1 MVKYLV
7 RRILQII
14 PVLIII
20 SLIVFLLVNVTGDPT
35 STMLPP
41 TASDEERDM
50 LREALGLNEP
60 LTTQYRIFIS
70 NALHGDFGT
79 SYRYRLPAAELAV
92 QRIPASV
99 QLAGVSLLFSIL
111 IAIPL
116 GILGAQFKNSPFDL
130 IISGIS
136 ALGRAMPGF
145 WVAIMLILLLAVR
158 HPVFPVSG
166 RGTIMNLV
174 LPAITLSFGTAS
186 TIIPLIRSSMLDIM
200 HQDYIRTA
208 HSKGLKERVVICKHA
223 FKNALVPVVT
233 IVALGQLL
241 VQSITNRDMC
251 VVQVC
256 IFFIALITLVAN
268 LIADIVYCLIDPR
281 IKY

>member
-1 MVKYLV
+1 MAKYLV

-20 SLIVFLLVNVTGDPT
+20 SMIVFLLVNVTGDPT

-41 TASDEERDM
+41 TASDEERDV

-60 LTTQYRIFIS
+60 LTTQYRIFITTPS
-70 NALHGDFGT
+70 TAT
-79 SYRYRLPAAELAV
+79 SVPPTVIGLPASELAI

-116 GILGAQFKNSPFDL
+116 GILSAQFRNSPFDL

-145 WVAIMLILLLAVR
+145 WGGHYADSAAGSAASDFPGFRPGHHHESDIAGTDAVLR
-158 HPVFPVSG
+158 NLSHHYPADSFQYAGHHASGLHPHRPQQG
-166 RGTIMNLV
+166 
-174 LPAITLSFGTAS
+174 PA
-186 TIIPLIRSSMLDIM
+186 
-200 HQDYIRTA
+200 
-208 HSKGLKERVVICKHA
+208 
-223 FKNALVPVVT
+223 
-233 IVALGQLL
+233 
-241 VQSITNRDMC
+241 
-251 VVQVC
+251 
-256 IFFIALITLVAN
+256 
-268 LIADIVYCLIDPR
+268 
-281 IKY
+281 

>member
-1 MVKYLV
+1 MAKYLV

-20 SLIVFLLVNVTGDPT
+20 SMIVFLLVNVTGDPT

-41 TASDEERDM
+41 TASDEERDV
-50 LREALGLNEP
+50 LREALGLNES
-60 LTTQYRIFIS
+60 LTTQYRIFIT

-79 SYRYRLPAAELAV
+79 SYRYRLPASELAI

-116 GILGAQFKNSPFDL
+116 GILSAQFRNSPFDL

-145 WVAIMLILLLAVR
+145 WVAIMLILLLAV
-158 HPVFPVSG
+158 
-166 RGTIMNLV
+166 L
-174 LPAITLSFGTAS
+174 
-186 TIIPLIRSSMLDIM
+186 
-200 HQDYIRTA
+200 
-208 HSKGLKERVVICKHA
+208 
-223 FKNALVPVVT
+223 
-233 IVALGQLL
+233 QL
-241 VQSITNRDMC
+241 
-251 VVQVC
+251 
-256 IFFIALITLVAN
+256 A
-268 LIADIVYCLIDPR
+268 
-281 IKY
+281 